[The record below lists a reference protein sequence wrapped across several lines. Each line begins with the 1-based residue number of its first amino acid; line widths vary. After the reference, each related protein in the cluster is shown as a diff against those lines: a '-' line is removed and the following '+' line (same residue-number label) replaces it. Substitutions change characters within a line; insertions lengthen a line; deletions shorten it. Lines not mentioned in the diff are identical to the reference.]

1 MSSMHLDHWIIQL
14 MLPAFSGCNGSYN
27 VQCTA
32 KTKLKWDKAT
42 LFQKK
47 SILTCLVFITLEV
60 NSTFLYEIRNS
71 KGACYFVFVR
81 VGSSCFYGIY
91 ASP

>member
-1 MSSMHLDHWIIQL
+1 
-14 MLPAFSGCNGSYN
+14 
-27 VQCTA
+27 
-32 KTKLKWDKAT
+32 LKWDKAT

-71 KGACYFVFVR
+71 KGACYFIFVFFFSLTWMS
-81 VGSSCFYGIY
+81 GSAC
-91 ASP
+91 AHLD